1 MTPKQRAKLRA
12 ALETLR
18 AQALGE
24 GPNKI
29 EPNRKDAA
37 TVGVGDEDE
46 QALNEMLQTLAS
58 ERNKA
63 KAEQLARIDRALGR
77 LERAPDE
84 FGRCE
89 ECDEEI
95 APKRL
100 ALMPYA
106 TLCAECQAA
115 RDPRRGAAR
124 KSLTDY
130 K

>member
-1 MTPKQRAKLRA
+1 MTPKQRDKLRA

-18 AQALGE
+18 AQALAE

-29 EPNRKDAA
+29 EPNRKHAA
-37 TVGVGDEDE
+37 TVGVEDEDE

-63 KAEQLARIDRALGR
+63 KADQLARIDRALVR
-77 LERAPDE
+77 LDRAPDE
-84 FGRCE
+84 FGFCE
-89 ECDEEI
+89 ECEEEI
-95 APKRL
+95 AAKRL

-106 TLCAECQAA
+106 TLCAECQAL
-115 RDPRRGAAR
+115 RDPRRGGTR